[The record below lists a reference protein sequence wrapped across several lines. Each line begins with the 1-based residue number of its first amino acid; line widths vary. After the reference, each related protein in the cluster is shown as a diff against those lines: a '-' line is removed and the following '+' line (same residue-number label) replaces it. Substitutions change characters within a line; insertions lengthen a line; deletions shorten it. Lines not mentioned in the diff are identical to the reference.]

1 MARWNLRRTRGQRP
15 PPGFLLAPT
24 AIGGEADLER
34 QHHVD
39 EGLEGYAHEQQSDQI
54 DDVPLLERSCE
65 RRDPLLLGA
74 PRLEIAPPQPFELD
88 EPDDLQRQ
96 PHRQPRIA
104 LFAQHLEIARMISP
118 RLFLIDR
125 GFGLLRIVG
134 VVGGRRLHDAE
145 RSEEHTSELQSL
157 MRISYAV

>member
-39 EGLEGYAHEQQSDQI
+39 EGLEGDAHEQRSDQI

-104 LFAQHLEIARMISP
+104 LFAQHLEIARMIS
-118 RLFLIDR
+118 
-125 GFGLLRIVG
+125 
-134 VVGGRRLHDAE
+134 
-145 RSEEHTSELQSL
+145 RSEEPTSELQSL
-157 MRISYAV
+157 MRISYAVLCSKNKQQINIQ

>member
-1 MARWNLRRTRGQRP
+1 MAVSAPMAPPAWSAALGRAGSRGGGMARWNLRRTRGQRP

-39 EGLEGYAHEQQSDQI
+39 EGLEGDAHEQRSDQI

-74 PRLEIAPPQPFELD
+74 PRLEIAPPQPFEL
-88 EPDDLQRQ
+88 RT
-96 PHRQPRIA
+96 
-104 LFAQHLEIARMISP
+104 
-118 RLFLIDR
+118 
-125 GFGLLRIVG
+125 
-134 VVGGRRLHDAE
+134 
-145 RSEEHTSELQSL
+145 EEHTSELQSL
-157 MRISYAV
+157 MRISYAVFCLKKKKKKK

>member
-1 MARWNLRRTRGQRP
+1 MAVSAPMAPPAWSAALGRAGSRGGGMARWNLRRTRGQRP

-39 EGLEGYAHEQQSDQI
+39 EGLEGDAHEQRSDQI

-96 PHRQPRIA
+96 PHRDRN
-104 LFAQHLEIARMISP
+104 ST
-118 RLFLIDR
+118 RLNSS
-125 GFGLLRIVG
+125 
-134 VVGGRRLHDAE
+134 H
-145 RSEEHTSELQSL
+145 
-157 MRISYAV
+157 

>member
-39 EGLEGYAHEQQSDQI
+39 EGLEGDAHEQRSDQI

-74 PRLEIAPPQPFELD
+74 PRLEIAPPQPFELED
-88 EPDDLQRQ
+88 RKSTRLNSSHQC
-96 PHRQPRIA
+96 A
-104 LFAQHLEIARMISP
+104 TRMPSS
-118 RLFLIDR
+118 
-125 GFGLLRIVG
+125 
-134 VVGGRRLHDAE
+134 A
-145 RSEEHTSELQSL
+145 
-157 MRISYAV
+157 